1 MWGKKMKSYNIQT
14 TIYDIFGYLIPGLIV
29 LSFSDIV
36 YCQVVFRKLIYPPA
50 MDLKATIII
59 LIIVGG
65 YILGHALSGLSS
77 LVVEPLI
84 TRQIEF
90 TAIRLS
96 LENILSEN
104 MTNYFENRFNAIF
117 GFDFHPMDFRA
128 VICYVET
135 HRPAVYATAFV
146 FLSFYGM
153 CRTLAFTFSIVFLT
167 ELIVWFVFSPKYS
180 LMIALIC
187 LILSFS
193 FYYGYFKFYRYFK
206 VQIISGFVIP

>member
-1 MWGKKMKSYNIQT
+1 MKSYNIQT
-14 TIYDIFGYLIPGLIV
+14 TIYDIFGYLIPGTIIL
-29 LSFSDIV
+29 FFADIA
-36 YCQVVFRKLIYPPA
+36 YYQVVLGKLVYPHIIDLNAA
-50 MDLKATIII
+50 MII

-77 LVVEPLI
+77 LVIEPLM
-84 TRQIEF
+84 TRRIEF

-96 LENILSEN
+96 LEKILSEN
-104 MTNYFENRFNAIF
+104 MTNYFHKKFNAIF
-117 GFDFHPMDFRA
+117 GFDFQPMDFRT

-135 HRPAVYATAFV
+135 HKPVVYATAFV

-167 ELIVWFVFSPKYS
+167 ELAVWFIFSQRYS
-180 LMIALIC
+180 LTIALIC
-187 LILSFS
+187 LILSFL

-206 VQIISGFVIP
+206 AQIISGFVIP

>member
-1 MWGKKMKSYNIQT
+1 MKSYNIQA
-14 TIYDIFGYLIPGLIV
+14 TIYDIFGYLIPGIIILF
-29 LSFSDIV
+29 FSNIV
-36 YCQVVFRKLIYPPA
+36 YRQVTLGGLAYPRIIN
-50 MDLKATIII
+50 LTTTIII
-59 LIIVGG
+59 MIIVGG
-65 YILGHALSGLSS
+65 YILGHALSGFSS

-84 TRQIEF
+84 TRQIKF

-104 MTNYFENRFNAIF
+104 MTNYFNKKFNTIF
-117 GFDFHPMDFRA
+117 GFDFHPTDFRA

-153 CRTLAFTFSIVFLT
+153 CRTLAFTFSIIFLT
-167 ELIVWFVFSPKYS
+167 ELAVWFIFSQKYS

-206 VQIISGFVIP
+206 VQLFSGFVIP

>member
-1 MWGKKMKSYNIQT
+1 MWRKLMKSYNIQT
-14 TIYDIFGYLIPGLIV
+14 TIYDVFGYLIPGIIIL
-29 LSFSDIV
+29 FFADIA
-36 YCQVVFRKLIYPPA
+36 YYQVVLGELVYPHIINLNAA
-50 MDLKATIII
+50 MII

-77 LVVEPLI
+77 LVIEPLM
-84 TRQIEF
+84 TRRIEF
-90 TAIRLS
+90 TAIPLS

-104 MTNYFENRFNAIF
+104 MTNCFNEKFNTVF

-135 HRPAVYATAFV
+135 HKPAVYATAFI

-167 ELIVWFVFSPKYS
+167 ELAIWFVFHSKYS
-180 LMIALIC
+180 LIMALFC
-187 LILSFS
+187 LILSIS

>member
-1 MWGKKMKSYNIQT
+1 MKSYNIQT
-14 TIYDIFGYLIPGLIV
+14 TIYDIFGYLIPGIIILF
-29 LSFSDIV
+29 FSNII
-36 YCQVVFRKLIYPPA
+36 YCQVALGKLVYPRIIN
-50 MDLKATIII
+50 LNATIVI

-84 TRQIEF
+84 TRQIKF

-104 MTNYFENRFNAIF
+104 MTNYFNKKFNTIF
-117 GFDFHPMDFRA
+117 GFDFHPTDFRA

-135 HRPAVYATAFV
+135 HKPAVYATAFV

-153 CRTLAFTFSIVFLT
+153 CRTLAFTFSIIFLA
-167 ELIVWFVFSPKYS
+167 ELAVWFIFSQRYS
-180 LMIALIC
+180 LTIALIC
-187 LILSFS
+187 LILSFL

-206 VQIISGFVIP
+206 AQIISGFVIP